1 MLRFAATGNNVPRLA
16 PGSSILQ
23 VVRPDREVEQEGE
36 VVPIDGAS
44 LFALDRVTAV
54 RRFLHPLSPTE
65 DGCDSTDVDK
75 KERRRRAGGTPTR
88 RETLEVDALLAD
100 LDRAREMF
108 ASAERRAR
116 TYLVRR
122 GVIDQTS
129 RDLTSLLRE
138 CVSAQDADPAPRGVR
153 GRS

>member
-1 MLRFAATGNNVPRLA
+1 M
-16 PGSSILQ
+16 
-23 VVRPDREVEQEGE
+23 
-36 VVPIDGAS
+36 DGKP
-44 LFALDRVTAV
+44 LFASTKN
-54 RRFLHPLSPTE
+54 
-65 DGCDSTDVDK
+65 GCDSTGVNK
-75 KERRRRAGGTPTR
+75 KERRRQAGATPTR

-108 ASAERRAR
+108 EAAERRAR

-122 GVIDQTS
+122 GVIDQTH

-138 CVSAQDADPAPRGVR
+138 CVPAQDADPAPRGSR